1 MHFLTLTN
9 TFSAHMQLELGRRV
23 EDKYE
28 QIHLFQ
34 LTREWNAWMGQSR
47 NWRRHLN

>member
-34 LTREWNAWMGQSR
+34 LTRELMERTDGTKS
-47 NWRRHLN
+47 